1 MPTETNVDTKSAF
14 DQLKAQGAV
23 STEVVLIQNSDTNP
37 YDCTLLARGKL
48 ANGAYLKDIVMCPSP
63 CKIGQAFNLNK

>member
-37 YDCTLLARGKL
+37 YDCTLVARGVL
-48 ANGAYLKDIVMCPSP
+48 ANGEKRDIVMCPSP